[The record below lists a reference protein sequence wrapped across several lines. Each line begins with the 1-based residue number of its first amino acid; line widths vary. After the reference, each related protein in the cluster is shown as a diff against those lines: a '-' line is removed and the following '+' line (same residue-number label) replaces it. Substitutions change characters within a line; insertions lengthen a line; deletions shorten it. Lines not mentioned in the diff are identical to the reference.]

1 LNIGDEFYLINEQKL
16 LCKIDYDTLKNKGKK
31 PNRNSSERIYFL
43 EFDEAN
49 KRLRTTITQN
59 QLEVLKQAYNKSS
72 KPARYVRESLAAETG
87 LDMRVVQV
95 WFQNR
100 RAKEKRLKKD
110 SNKRWSNVMRKRRT
124 TRNVHQEEEETSDTA
139 ISFAGNINLLFL
151 LSDISNCFLFI
162 EHDSN
167 DSISQTHYPSFV

>member
-1 LNIGDEFYLINEQKL
+1 
-16 LCKIDYDTLKNKGKK
+16 
-31 PNRNSSERIYFL
+31 
-43 EFDEAN
+43 
-49 KRLRTTITQN
+49 
-59 QLEVLKQAYNKSS
+59 
-72 KPARYVRESLAAETG
+72 
-87 LDMRVVQV
+87 MRVVQV

-110 SNKRWSNVMRKRRT
+110 SNKPWSNVMRKRRT